1 MFLFLQLP
9 QNLRQDTGANR
20 EGGANAENGVV
31 TAVTKGVFHF
41 MKQRKEFSGVDG
53 QLSAFGGDEKPLIQP
68 FKKQYV
74 IFLFH
79 FSYGAADG
87 GLGDVKLFGGF
98 AHAACFGYGKKNF
111 QMS

>member
-1 MFLFLQLP
+1 MNPLDIIILAVIAAAIV
-9 QNLRQDTGANR
+9 GAL
-20 EGGANAENGVV
+20 V
-31 TAVTKGVFHF
+31 AVKKHKCGTCHGVFHF